1 MKKHITIGKL
11 VLCIILLI
19 TFSVSALYF
28 FDTSSLAK
36 SINQGTGLDELYG
49 DMGVIKVPD
58 VKVAVEIKLKDVHGN
73 EVRLSDF
80 RGKIVFLN
88 FWTTWCPTCRIEMP
102 SMEKLHQKF
111 KDKDFAMVAID
122 LQESASQVKAFFKEY
137 KLTFT
142 ALLDSTGEVGT
153 RFRINSIPTTL
164 ILDQKGQ
171 IIAKAVGPRK
181 WDSKKS
187 IALFKHLTDQ
197 YVATSMVKA
206 VQQR

>member
-11 VLCIILLI
+11 ALCIILLI

-36 SINQGTGLDELYG
+36 SINQGAGLDELYG

-153 RFRINSIPTTL
+153 RFRINAIPTTL

-171 IIAKAVGPRK
+171 IIAKAVGPRE

>member
-1 MKKHITIGKL
+1 MKKHITFGKL
-11 VLCIILLI
+11 TLCIILLI
-19 TFSVSALYF
+19 AFSVGALYF
-28 FDTSSLAK
+28 LDTSSLAK
-36 SINQGTGLDELYG
+36 SIGQGEGLDELFG

-58 VKVAVEIKLKDVHGN
+58 VKVPVEIKLKDVNGN

-80 RGKIVFLN
+80 RGKVVFLN

-142 ALLDSTGEVGT
+142 ALLDSTGDVGV
-153 RFRINSIPTTL
+153 RFRINAIPTTF
-164 ILDQKGQ
+164 ILDQKGR
-171 IIAKAVGPRK
+171 IIAKAVGPRE

-187 IALFKHLTDQ
+187 IALFEHLTDQ

>member
-1 MKKHITIGKL
+1 MKKHITLGKL
-11 VLCIILLI
+11 ALCIILLI
-19 TFSVSALYF
+19 ALSVSALNF
-28 FDTSSLAK
+28 LDANSLVK
-36 SINQGTGLDELYG
+36 NLRQGAGLDELFG
-49 DMGVIKVPD
+49 DMGIIEVSD
-58 VKVAVEIKLKDVHGN
+58 VKAAVEIKLKDTHGN

-137 KLTFT
+137 KLTFS
-142 ALLDSTGEVGT
+142 ALLDSTGDVGT
-153 RFRINSIPTTL
+153 RFRINAIPTTF
-164 ILDQKGQ
+164 ILDKKGR
-171 IIAKAVGPRK
+171 IIAKAVGPRE

-187 IALFKHLTDQ
+187 IALFEHLTDQ
-197 YVATSMVKA
+197 YAATSAEKV
-206 VQQR
+206 VQQP

>member
-11 VLCIILLI
+11 ALCIILLI
-19 TFSVSALYF
+19 AFSASALYF
-28 FDTSSLAK
+28 LDTDSLAK
-36 SINQGTGLDELYG
+36 SKTQGPGLDELF
-49 DMGVIKVPD
+49 DDLGVIKVPD
-58 VKVAVEIKLKDVHGN
+58 VKVPVEIKLKDVNGT

-80 RGKIVFLN
+80 RGKVVFLN

-111 KDKDFAMVAID
+111 KDKDFAMVTIN

-142 ALLDSTGEVGT
+142 ALLDSTGDVGT
-153 RFRINSIPTTL
+153 RFRINAIPTTF
-164 ILDQKGQ
+164 ILDKKGR
-171 IIAKAVGPRK
+171 IIAKALGPRE

>member
-11 VLCIILLI
+11 ALCIILLI

-36 SINQGTGLDELYG
+36 SINQGAGLDELYG

-80 RGKIVFLN
+80 RGKIVCLN

-153 RFRINSIPTTL
+153 RFRINAIPTT
-164 ILDQKGQ
+164 K
-171 IIAKAVGPRK
+171 V
-181 WDSKKS
+181 KK
-187 IALFKHLTDQ
+187 
-197 YVATSMVKA
+197 
-206 VQQR
+206 